1 VASPLAPHVA
11 RIASEWLRDHPR
23 ARFTE
28 LEGTL
33 LFADISGFTPLSE
46 RLARR
51 GRVGAE
57 DLVTIINS
65 CFAGLLEVAYG
76 QGGSL
81 LKFGG
86 DALLLFFSGPEDASR
101 AASAAWQM
109 RERLRAFG
117 RNPPIVGSPRLR
129 MSIGIHSDR
138 FQFFLVGGSHREL
151 IVTGPGA
158 TQTVACEAAAEAS
171 EILISQKTA
180 ALLDS
185 RVLGTPKD
193 TGRLLAAAP
202 AVARPAGFDPAVEV
216 GEHDLEALIS
226 SALREHLRSGAE
238 EPEHRDCAIAFIRF
252 SGTDALLAGPGIEAA
267 AEAIDQLVQATQAA
281 AEKEGVTLLESDID
295 HDGGKLMLVAGAP
308 SASDR
313 DEEKLLRVLREI
325 VDSPSSL
332 TLQIGVNYGHVFTG
346 VIGTPF
352 RQHYSVMGDPVNL
365 AARLTGRAAAG
376 QVVATPRALERSRI
390 VFQLESL
397 EPFHVKGKKKP
408 IEAFTVGPVL
418 ETRTGALRSP
428 LPIVGR
434 DGELAM
440 IRVAVEDARHGHG
453 TLLELV
459 GEPGIGKSRLIEELK
474 GMAAGMRIASVES
487 HPYEAATPYFAIGSL
502 LRSLIGVN
510 VSDDSSVVLERLAS
524 TVSEVAPGLLPWLP
538 LLAVPFDLRVPA
550 TPESDAVD
558 PRFRRTRTHALVL
571 ALLQRLLPDP
581 CVIVFEDVHWMDEPS
596 SDVLRLAAEQVAT
609 RPWLVCVTR
618 RAEPHGFLVSEA
630 IRAISIQLT
639 PLSSEA
645 SSALIVL
652 ASSGRLASPLDLRAL
667 AERAGGN
674 PLFLRELAA
683 DLPRT
688 ERGVLP
694 DTVQAV
700 IASKIDRLGPRER
713 MALRYASVMGAV
725 FDEELMRISLRGVG
739 ELVVERVPWGRLAEF
754 IEVAEDGSCRFKH
767 ALFREVAYEG
777 LSYARRKQIHLRV
790 GEVYERR
797 YGGSA
802 NDHAE
807 VLSLHFLRGGAAEK
821 AWHYARLAGDR
832 AREKYANEAAA
843 EFYRRALEAAR
854 HLRTTDPDEVPRVW
868 EALGDVCELSAR
880 YTDAQVAYRSSRVGY
895 GDEPAVVPRL
905 LRKEGV
911 LRERLGR
918 YTDALRWYTR
928 GLNSLDAVGNRED
941 RIAHQIQLSLARAGV
956 HFRQGHFANAIEWSS
971 RAQKDA
977 EAVGDRAGLAHAYYL
992 LHTAHYSLGSPDR
1005 IRYRELALPIYE
1017 ELGDLVGMGTVLNNL
1032 GVDAYFEGRWDDAL
1046 ALYGRGQE
1054 ARERAGD
1061 VVNAAASVNNIGEI
1075 RSDQGHLDEAE
1086 RLFRTAHDIASAT
1099 GYQVLRLLTI
1109 SNLGRAA
1116 ARSGR
1121 FIDGR
1126 HRLNEALEGFQK
1138 LGAASFVLETKAR
1151 EAELAIYAGDHALAL
1166 EIVDDALIAL
1176 PRLGGNASLE
1186 AMLLR
1191 QRGLALLQAERPS
1204 EAEEPLVAS
1213 LKAAS
1218 LVNGQ
1223 FEVALTLLALAWLS
1237 RALGK
1242 DFQAT
1247 LIESQ
1252 VLLAQLGVVRIPTIP
1267 LPVGELA

>member
-1 VASPLAPHVA
+1 
-11 RIASEWLRDHPR
+11 
-23 ARFTE
+23 

-33 LFADISGFTPLSE
+33 LFADISGFTLLSE

-57 DLVTIINS
+57 DLVTIING
-65 CFAGLLEVAYG
+65 CFAGLLEVAYA

-86 DALLLFFSGPEDASR
+86 DALLLFFSGPENASR
-101 AASAAWQM
+101 AANAAWQM

-117 RNPPIVGSPRLR
+117 RNPPITGIPRLR

-151 IVTGPGA
+151 VVTGPGA
-158 TQTVACEAAAEAS
+158 TQTVECEAVAEAS

-185 RVLGTPKD
+185 RVLGTPKGP
-193 TGRLLAAAP
+193 GRLLAAAP
-202 AVARPAGFDPAVEV
+202 AVVRPAGFDSAVDV
-216 GEHDLEALIS
+216 GEQALEALIP
-226 SALREHLRSGAE
+226 SALREHLKAGAE

-252 SGTDALLAGPGIEAA
+252 SGTEALLAGSGIEAA
-267 AEAIDQLVQATQAA
+267 AEAIDQLVQTTQAA

-295 HDGGKLMLVAGAP
+295 RDGGKLMLVAGAP
-308 SASDR
+308 TASDR

-325 VDSPSSL
+325 VDSPSRL
-332 TLQIGVNYGHVFTG
+332 MLQVGVNYGHVFTG

-365 AARLTGRAAAG
+365 AARLAGRAAAG

-397 EPFHVKGKKKP
+397 EPFRVKGKKKP

-440 IRVAVEDARHGHG
+440 IRKAVEDARHGHG
-453 TLLELV
+453 TLVELV
-459 GEPGIGKSRLIEELK
+459 GEPGIGKSRLIEELQ
-474 GMAAGMRIASVES
+474 GMADGRRMVLVES
-487 HPYEAATPYFAIGSL
+487 HPYEAATPYFAIGSA
-502 LRSLIGVN
+502 LRSLIGLN
-510 VSDDSSVVLERLAS
+510 ASDDSSVVLERLAS
-524 TVSEVAPGLLPWLP
+524 TVSEIAPDLLPWLP
-538 LLAVPFDLRVPA
+538 LLAVPFDVRVPA

-571 ALLQRLLPDP
+571 AFLQRLLPDP

-596 SDVLRLAAEQVAT
+596 SDILRLAADQVAA

-618 RAEPHGFLVSEA
+618 RAEPHGFLVPEG
-630 IRAISIQLT
+630 IRAVSIQLT

-683 DLPRT
+683 ADLPRT

-713 MALRYASVMGAV
+713 TALRYASVMGAV
-725 FDEELMRISLRGVG
+725 FDDELMRISLTGAE
-739 ELVVERVPWGRLAEF
+739 ELAVERVPWGLLAEF
-754 IEVAEDGSCRFKH
+754 IDVAEDGSCRFRH

-777 LSYARRKQIHLRV
+777 LSYARRRQIHLRV
-790 GEVYERR
+790 GEVYEGR

-854 HLRTTDPDEVPRVW
+854 HLRTRDPDEVPRVW

-880 YTDAQVAYRSSRVGY
+880 YTEAQVAYRSSRTGY

-911 LRERLGR
+911 LRERQGR

-928 GLNSLDAVGNRED
+928 GLHSLDAVRNRED

-971 RAQKDA
+971 RAQRDA
-977 EAVGDRAGLAHAYYL
+977 EAAGDRVGLAHAYYL

-1046 ALYGRGQE
+1046 ALYRRGQE

-1121 FIDGR
+1121 FVDSR
-1126 HRLNEALEGFQK
+1126 RLLNEALEGFQK
-1138 LGAASFVLETKAR
+1138 LGAASFILETKAR

-1166 EIVDDALIAL
+1166 EIVDHALVAL

-1204 EAEEPLVAS
+1204 EAAAPLHAS
-1213 LKAAS
+1213 LKAAR

-1237 RALGK
+1237 RTVGK
-1242 DFQAT
+1242 DFHAT
-1247 LIESQ
+1247 LVESQ
-1252 VLLAQLGVVRIPTIP
+1252 AFLEQLGVVRTPQIP